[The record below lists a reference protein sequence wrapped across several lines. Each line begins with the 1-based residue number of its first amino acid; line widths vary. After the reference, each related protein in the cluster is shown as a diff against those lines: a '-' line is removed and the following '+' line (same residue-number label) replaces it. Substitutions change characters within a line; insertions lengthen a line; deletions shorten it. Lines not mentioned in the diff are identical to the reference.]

1 MMESQPL
8 WATQHIPPN
17 RLHGKLGLLFESVV
31 VVICLSLALASYPY
45 HLRTSLWEA
54 GAEHGW
60 NSDPHERV
68 YFYANYKT
76 PPPVPFMWSEG

>member
-1 MMESQPL
+1 MMEAQPV
-8 WATQHIPPN
+8 WATHTPPN
-17 RLHGKLGLLFESVV
+17 RLHGKLGLVLESIVV
-31 VVICLSLALASYPY
+31 IICLSLSLASYP
-45 HLRTSLWEA
+45 HWLRTSLWVA

-76 PPPVPFMWSEG
+76 PPPVPFIWSEE